1 MIEFIKLFF
10 QMGVI
15 MVTQQPDESIRF
27 IDLLMIGIG
36 CAMFAFGLVFF
47 NIANHLADG
56 GISGITLIFRALFHI
71 DPAYSTILINVPL
84 IIIGW
89 RFLGRQSLIYTI
101 YGTGMLSLCL
111 WVWQRVPL
119 SIALHGDLLLS
130 ALGAGIIGGFGSGL
144 LYRYGG
150 TTGGTDIIARI
161 FERFRGVPMG
171 RTLLYLDVVVL
182 LISLVYIDIQHMAYT
197 LIYSYVFARIVNF
210 TQEGAYAARG
220 VIVVSENYQQITDD
234 QLKQDAYLM
243 SAQALMAQHDYQHA
257 LVWAITAQEARPQQ
271 LDANLLVADILLAL
285 GNNQQ
290 ASDYYQRAYKI
301 DSQSGRAAFNL
312 GLTAMVLGKPY
323 ATWFERAQ
331 KLDSQYFKSHQQQLT
346 DIEKML
352 AAQAD
357 NQNH

>member
-1 MIEFIKLFF
+1 
-10 QMGVI
+10 

-119 SIALHGDLLLS
+119 TIALHGDLLLS

-161 FERFRGVPMG
+161 FERFRECPWDGP
-171 RTLLYLDVVVL
+171 
-182 LISLVYIDIQHMAYT
+182 S
-197 LIYSYVFARIVNF
+197 F
-210 TQEGAYAARG
+210 T
-220 VIVVSENYQQITDD
+220 
-234 QLKQDAYLM
+234 
-243 SAQALMAQHDYQHA
+243 
-257 LVWAITAQEARPQQ
+257 
-271 LDANLLVADILLAL
+271 
-285 GNNQQ
+285 
-290 ASDYYQRAYKI
+290 
-301 DSQSGRAAFNL
+301 
-312 GLTAMVLGKPY
+312 
-323 ATWFERAQ
+323 
-331 KLDSQYFKSHQQQLT
+331 
-346 DIEKML
+346 
-352 AAQAD
+352 
-357 NQNH
+357 

>member
-119 SIALHGDLLLS
+119 TIALHGDLLLS

-220 VIVVSENYQQITDD
+220 VIVVSENYQQITDEFMTE
-234 QLKQDAYLM
+234 LERGV
-243 SAQALMAQHDYQHA
+243 S
-257 LVWAITAQEARPQQ
+257 LVNGEGGFSHQKRKMIYVV
-271 LDANLLVADILLAL
+271 VAPSELYRLRQIIQRNDSRAFISVINVNEAL
-285 GNNQQ
+285 GEGF
-290 ASDYYQRAYKI
+290 S
-301 DSQSGRAAFNL
+301 F
-312 GLTAMVLGKPY
+312 GLPDKGWLNR
-323 ATWFERAQ
+323 FR
-331 KLDSQYFKSHQQQLT
+331 H
-346 DIEKML
+346 
-352 AAQAD
+352 
-357 NQNH
+357 

>member
-119 SIALHGDLLLS
+119 TIALHGDLLLS

-220 VIVVSENYQQITDD
+220 VIVVSENYQQITDEIMTE
-234 QLKQDAYLM
+234 LERGVSLINGEGGF
-243 SAQALMAQHDYQHA
+243 SH
-257 LVWAITAQEARPQQ
+257 QERKMIYVV
-271 LDANLLVADILLAL
+271 VAPSELYRLRQIIQRNDSRAFISVINVNEAL
-285 GNNQQ
+285 GEGF
-290 ASDYYQRAYKI
+290 S
-301 DSQSGRAAFNL
+301 F
-312 GLTAMVLGKPY
+312 GLPDKGWLNRFRY
-323 ATWFERAQ
+323 
-331 KLDSQYFKSHQQQLT
+331 
-346 DIEKML
+346 
-352 AAQAD
+352 
-357 NQNH
+357 

>member
-119 SIALHGDLLLS
+119 TIALHGDLLLS

-220 VIVVSENYQQITDD
+220 VIIVSENYQQITDEIMTE
-234 QLKQDAYLM
+234 LERGV
-243 SAQALMAQHDYQHA
+243 S
-257 LVWAITAQEARPQQ
+257 LVNGEGGFSHQERKMIYVV
-271 LDANLLVADILLAL
+271 VAPSELYRLRQIIQRNDSRAFISVINVNEAL
-285 GNNQQ
+285 GEGF
-290 ASDYYQRAYKI
+290 S
-301 DSQSGRAAFNL
+301 F
-312 GLTAMVLGKPY
+312 GLPDKGWLNR
-323 ATWFERAQ
+323 FR
-331 KLDSQYFKSHQQQLT
+331 H
-346 DIEKML
+346 
-352 AAQAD
+352 
-357 NQNH
+357 

>member
-1 MIEFIKLFF
+1 
-10 QMGVI
+10 

-111 WVWQRVPL
+111 WVWQRIPL
-119 SIALHGDLLLS
+119 TIALHGDLLLS

-220 VIVVSENYQQITDD
+220 VIVVSENYQQITDEIMTE
-234 QLKQDAYLM
+234 LERGVSLINGEGGF
-243 SAQALMAQHDYQHA
+243 SH
-257 LVWAITAQEARPQQ
+257 QERKMIYVV
-271 LDANLLVADILLAL
+271 VAPSELYRLRQIIQRNDSRAFISVINVNEAL
-285 GNNQQ
+285 GEGF
-290 ASDYYQRAYKI
+290 S
-301 DSQSGRAAFNL
+301 F
-312 GLTAMVLGKPY
+312 GLPDKGWLNR
-323 ATWFERAQ
+323 FR
-331 KLDSQYFKSHQQQLT
+331 H
-346 DIEKML
+346 
-352 AAQAD
+352 
-357 NQNH
+357 

>member
-111 WVWQRVPL
+111 WVWQRIPL
-119 SIALHGDLLLS
+119 TIALHGDLLLS

-220 VIVVSENYQQITDD
+220 VIVVSENYQQITDEIMTE
-234 QLKQDAYLM
+234 LERGV
-243 SAQALMAQHDYQHA
+243 S
-257 LVWAITAQEARPQQ
+257 LVNGEGGFSHQERKMIYVV
-271 LDANLLVADILLAL
+271 VAPSELYRLRQIIQRNDSRAFISVINVNEAL
-285 GNNQQ
+285 GEGF
-290 ASDYYQRAYKI
+290 S
-301 DSQSGRAAFNL
+301 F
-312 GLTAMVLGKPY
+312 GLPDKGWLNR
-323 ATWFERAQ
+323 FR
-331 KLDSQYFKSHQQQLT
+331 H
-346 DIEKML
+346 
-352 AAQAD
+352 
-357 NQNH
+357 

>member
-1 MIEFIKLFF
+1 
-10 QMGVI
+10 

-119 SIALHGDLLLS
+119 TIALHGDLLIS

-220 VIVVSENYQQITDD
+220 VIVVSENYQQITDEIMTE
-234 QLKQDAYLM
+234 LERGV
-243 SAQALMAQHDYQHA
+243 S
-257 LVWAITAQEARPQQ
+257 LVNGEGGFSHQERKMIYVV
-271 LDANLLVADILLAL
+271 VAPSELYRLRQIIQRNDSRAFISVINVNEAL
-285 GNNQQ
+285 GEGF
-290 ASDYYQRAYKI
+290 S
-301 DSQSGRAAFNL
+301 F
-312 GLTAMVLGKPY
+312 GLPDKGWLNR
-323 ATWFERAQ
+323 FR
-331 KLDSQYFKSHQQQLT
+331 H
-346 DIEKML
+346 
-352 AAQAD
+352 
-357 NQNH
+357 

>member
-1 MIEFIKLFF
+1 M
-10 QMGVI
+10 
-15 MVTQQPDESIRF
+15 TQQPDESIRF

-36 CAMFAFGLVFF
+36 YAMFAFGLVFF

-119 SIALHGDLLLS
+119 TIALHGDLLLS

-220 VIVVSENYQQITDD
+220 VIVVSENYQQITDEIMTE
-234 QLKQDAYLM
+234 LERGV
-243 SAQALMAQHDYQHA
+243 S
-257 LVWAITAQEARPQQ
+257 LVNGEGGFSHQERKMIYVV
-271 LDANLLVADILLAL
+271 VAPSELYRLRQIIQRNDSRAFISVINVNEAL
-285 GNNQQ
+285 GEGF
-290 ASDYYQRAYKI
+290 S
-301 DSQSGRAAFNL
+301 F
-312 GLTAMVLGKPY
+312 GLPDKGWLNR
-323 ATWFERAQ
+323 FR
-331 KLDSQYFKSHQQQLT
+331 H
-346 DIEKML
+346 
-352 AAQAD
+352 
-357 NQNH
+357 

>member
-1 MIEFIKLFF
+1 
-10 QMGVI
+10 

-119 SIALHGDLLLS
+119 TIALHGDLLLS

-220 VIVVSENYQQITDD
+220 VIVVSENYQQITDEIMTE
-234 QLKQDAYLM
+234 LERGV
-243 SAQALMAQHDYQHA
+243 S
-257 LVWAITAQEARPQQ
+257 LVNGEGGFSHQERKMIYVV
-271 LDANLLVADILLAL
+271 VAPSELYRLRQIIQRNDSRAFISVINVNEAL
-285 GNNQQ
+285 GEGF
-290 ASDYYQRAYKI
+290 S
-301 DSQSGRAAFNL
+301 F
-312 GLTAMVLGKPY
+312 GLPNKGWLNR
-323 ATWFERAQ
+323 FR
-331 KLDSQYFKSHQQQLT
+331 H
-346 DIEKML
+346 
-352 AAQAD
+352 
-357 NQNH
+357 

>member
-89 RFLGRQSLIYTI
+89 RFLSRQSLIYTI

-119 SIALHGDLLLS
+119 TIALHGDLLLS

-220 VIVVSENYQQITDD
+220 VIVVSENYQQITDEIMTE
-234 QLKQDAYLM
+234 LERGV
-243 SAQALMAQHDYQHA
+243 S
-257 LVWAITAQEARPQQ
+257 LVNGEGGFSHQERKMIYVV
-271 LDANLLVADILLAL
+271 VAPSELYRLRQIIQRNDSRAFISVINVNEAL
-285 GNNQQ
+285 GEGF
-290 ASDYYQRAYKI
+290 S
-301 DSQSGRAAFNL
+301 F
-312 GLTAMVLGKPY
+312 GLPDKGWLNR
-323 ATWFERAQ
+323 FR
-331 KLDSQYFKSHQQQLT
+331 H
-346 DIEKML
+346 
-352 AAQAD
+352 
-357 NQNH
+357 

>member
-1 MIEFIKLFF
+1 M
-10 QMGVI
+10 
-15 MVTQQPDESIRF
+15 TQQPDESIRF

-119 SIALHGDLLLS
+119 TIALHGDLLLS

-220 VIVVSENYQQITDD
+220 VIVVSENYQQITDEIMTE
-234 QLKQDAYLM
+234 LERGVSLINGEGGF
-243 SAQALMAQHDYQHA
+243 SH
-257 LVWAITAQEARPQQ
+257 QERKMIYVV
-271 LDANLLVADILLAL
+271 VAPSELYRLRQIIQRNDSRAFISVINVNEAL
-285 GNNQQ
+285 GEGF
-290 ASDYYQRAYKI
+290 S
-301 DSQSGRAAFNL
+301 F
-312 GLTAMVLGKPY
+312 GLPDKGWLNR
-323 ATWFERAQ
+323 FR
-331 KLDSQYFKSHQQQLT
+331 H
-346 DIEKML
+346 
-352 AAQAD
+352 
-357 NQNH
+357 

>member
-119 SIALHGDLLLS
+119 TIALHGDLLLS

-161 FERFRGVPMG
+161 FERVRGVPMG

-220 VIVVSENYQQITDD
+220 VIVVSENYQQITDEIMTE
-234 QLKQDAYLM
+234 LERGV
-243 SAQALMAQHDYQHA
+243 S
-257 LVWAITAQEARPQQ
+257 LVNGEGGFSHQERKMIYVV
-271 LDANLLVADILLAL
+271 VAPSELYRLRQIIQRNDSRAFISVINVNEAL
-285 GNNQQ
+285 GEGF
-290 ASDYYQRAYKI
+290 S
-301 DSQSGRAAFNL
+301 F
-312 GLTAMVLGKPY
+312 GLPDKGWLNR
-323 ATWFERAQ
+323 FR
-331 KLDSQYFKSHQQQLT
+331 H
-346 DIEKML
+346 
-352 AAQAD
+352 
-357 NQNH
+357 

>member
-1 MIEFIKLFF
+1 
-10 QMGVI
+10 MGVI

-111 WVWQRVPL
+111 WVWQRIPL
-119 SIALHGDLLLS
+119 TIALHGDLLLS

-220 VIVVSENYQQITDD
+220 VIVVSENYQQITDEIMTE
-234 QLKQDAYLM
+234 LERGVSLINGEGGF
-243 SAQALMAQHDYQHA
+243 SH
-257 LVWAITAQEARPQQ
+257 QERKMIYVV
-271 LDANLLVADILLAL
+271 VAPSELYRLRQIIQRNDSRAFISVINVNEAL
-285 GNNQQ
+285 GEGF
-290 ASDYYQRAYKI
+290 S
-301 DSQSGRAAFNL
+301 F
-312 GLTAMVLGKPY
+312 GLPDKGWLNR
-323 ATWFERAQ
+323 FR
-331 KLDSQYFKSHQQQLT
+331 H
-346 DIEKML
+346 
-352 AAQAD
+352 
-357 NQNH
+357 

>member
-119 SIALHGDLLLS
+119 TIALHGDLLLS

-220 VIVVSENYQQITDD
+220 VIVVSENYQQITDEIMTE
-234 QLKQDAYLM
+234 LERGV
-243 SAQALMAQHDYQHA
+243 S
-257 LVWAITAQEARPQQ
+257 LVNGEGGFSHQERKMIYVV
-271 LDANLLVADILLAL
+271 VAPSELYRLRQIIQRNDSRAFISVINVNEAL
-285 GNNQQ
+285 GEGF
-290 ASDYYQRAYKI
+290 S
-301 DSQSGRAAFNL
+301 F
-312 GLTAMVLGKPY
+312 GLPDKGWLNR
-323 ATWFERAQ
+323 FR
-331 KLDSQYFKSHQQQLT
+331 H
-346 DIEKML
+346 
-352 AAQAD
+352 
-357 NQNH
+357 

>member
-1 MIEFIKLFF
+1 
-10 QMGVI
+10 
-15 MVTQQPDESIRF
+15 
-27 IDLLMIGIG
+27 MIGIG

-119 SIALHGDLLLS
+119 TIALHGDLLLS

-220 VIVVSENYQQITDD
+220 VIVVSENYQQITNEIMTE
-234 QLKQDAYLM
+234 LERGVSLINGEGGF
-243 SAQALMAQHDYQHA
+243 SH
-257 LVWAITAQEARPQQ
+257 QERKMIYVV
-271 LDANLLVADILLAL
+271 VAPSELYRLRQIIQRNDSRAFISVINVNEAL
-285 GNNQQ
+285 GEGFSFGLPDKGWLNQF
-290 ASDYYQRAYKI
+290 R
-301 DSQSGRAAFNL
+301 
-312 GLTAMVLGKPY
+312 
-323 ATWFERAQ
+323 
-331 KLDSQYFKSHQQQLT
+331 H
-346 DIEKML
+346 
-352 AAQAD
+352 
-357 NQNH
+357 

>member
-1 MIEFIKLFF
+1 M
-10 QMGVI
+10 
-15 MVTQQPDESIRF
+15 TQQPDESIRF

-119 SIALHGDLLLS
+119 TIALHGDLLLS

-220 VIVVSENYQQITDD
+220 VIVVSENYQQITDEIMTE
-234 QLKQDAYLM
+234 LERGV
-243 SAQALMAQHDYQHA
+243 S
-257 LVWAITAQEARPQQ
+257 LVNGEGGFSHQERKMIYVV
-271 LDANLLVADILLAL
+271 VAPSELYRLRQIIQRNDSRAFISVTNVNEAL
-285 GNNQQ
+285 GEGF
-290 ASDYYQRAYKI
+290 S
-301 DSQSGRAAFNL
+301 F
-312 GLTAMVLGKPY
+312 GLPDKGWLNR
-323 ATWFERAQ
+323 FR
-331 KLDSQYFKSHQQQLT
+331 H
-346 DIEKML
+346 
-352 AAQAD
+352 
-357 NQNH
+357 

>member
-10 QMGVI
+10 QIGVI

-119 SIALHGDLLLS
+119 TIALHGDLLLS

-220 VIVVSENYQQITDD
+220 VIVVSENYQQITDEIMTE
-234 QLKQDAYLM
+234 LERGV
-243 SAQALMAQHDYQHA
+243 S
-257 LVWAITAQEARPQQ
+257 LVNGEGGFSHQERKMIYVV
-271 LDANLLVADILLAL
+271 VAPSELYRLRQIIQRNDSRAFISVINVNEAL
-285 GNNQQ
+285 GEGF
-290 ASDYYQRAYKI
+290 S
-301 DSQSGRAAFNL
+301 F
-312 GLTAMVLGKPY
+312 GLPDKGWLNR
-323 ATWFERAQ
+323 FR
-331 KLDSQYFKSHQQQLT
+331 H
-346 DIEKML
+346 
-352 AAQAD
+352 
-357 NQNH
+357 

>member
-1 MIEFIKLFF
+1 
-10 QMGVI
+10 

-119 SIALHGDLLLS
+119 TIALHGDLLLS

-220 VIVVSENYQQITDD
+220 VIVVSENYQQITDEIMTE
-234 QLKQDAYLM
+234 LERGV
-243 SAQALMAQHDYQHA
+243 S
-257 LVWAITAQEARPQQ
+257 LVNGEGGFSHQERKMIYVV
-271 LDANLLVADILLAL
+271 VAPSELYRLRQIIQRNDSRAFISVINVNEAL
-285 GNNQQ
+285 GEGF
-290 ASDYYQRAYKI
+290 S
-301 DSQSGRAAFNL
+301 F
-312 GLTAMVLGKPY
+312 GLPDKGWLNR
-323 ATWFERAQ
+323 FR
-331 KLDSQYFKSHQQQLT
+331 
-346 DIEKML
+346 
-352 AAQAD
+352 
-357 NQNH
+357 N

>member
-119 SIALHGDLLLS
+119 TIALHGDLLLS

-220 VIVVSENYQQITDD
+220 VIVVSENYQQITDEIMTE
-234 QLKQDAYLM
+234 L
-243 SAQALMAQHDYQHA
+243 
-257 LVWAITAQEARPQQ
+257 
-271 LDANLLVADILLAL
+271 
-285 GNNQQ
+285 
-290 ASDYYQRAYKI
+290 
-301 DSQSGRAAFNL
+301 
-312 GLTAMVLGKPY
+312 
-323 ATWFERAQ
+323 ERGVS
-331 KLDSQYFKSHQQQLT
+331 LINGEGGFSHQ
-346 DIEKML
+346 ERKMIYVVVAPSEL
-352 AAQAD
+352 YRLRQIIQRNDSRAFISVINVNEASGEGFSFGLPD
-357 NQNH
+357 KGWLNRFRH

>member
-119 SIALHGDLLLS
+119 TIALHGDLLLS

-220 VIVVSENYQQITDD
+220 VIVVSENYQQITDEIMTE
-234 QLKQDAYLM
+234 LERGVSLINGEGGF
-243 SAQALMAQHDYQHA
+243 SH
-257 LVWAITAQEARPQQ
+257 QERKMIYVV
-271 LDANLLVADILLAL
+271 VAPSELYRLRQIIQRNDSRAFISVINVNEAL
-285 GNNQQ
+285 GEGF
-290 ASDYYQRAYKI
+290 S
-301 DSQSGRAAFNL
+301 F
-312 GLTAMVLGKPY
+312 GLPDKGWLNR
-323 ATWFERAQ
+323 FR
-331 KLDSQYFKSHQQQLT
+331 H
-346 DIEKML
+346 
-352 AAQAD
+352 
-357 NQNH
+357 